1 MHVGVT
7 DHGLRPSEKTHIV
20 GGAKHDWPMGFDGS
34 ATGVSVL
41 VPSSSRRSADML
53 MVSTARKSAVAALT
67 PTVGTEIA
75 RDGGRQQLPWPVTV
89 VVADAN
95 VLAQACVRAAQKG
108 STPNVFTIL
117 GTGRADILIGS
128 HVPGEM
134 GKAIA
139 KITVRKSVLTKAA
152 LDIWTEVVAPQITV
166 IDLPIGEYLRPE
178 VQVVAQGV
186 PGVPADPT
194 DLPTIAL
201 AAFVPSAAIW
211 TRDRI
216 FTETGLAAHNA
227 SDTLG
232 NLTTICVAESTTADT
247 AGVAAFSV
255 RAGAVIV
262 DAIQRAAVRRPAG
275 SIVLVGVVLF
285 LLVLDANSRGKAAT
299 VGKSLVR
306 GAGLILGELL
316 QAAAEI
322 EVDRKSAFDSLVRYE
337 SPAWRRRTPVE
348 VCAGILTRSAG
359 PMTATELLTVLRQ
372 TGGCEVPATVSA
384 LKQQLHE
391 HPAFTRHGSRWRLGV
406 RASTYVNTR

>member
-1 MHVGVT
+1 
-7 DHGLRPSEKTHIV
+7 
-20 GGAKHDWPMGFDGS
+20 MGFDSS

-53 MVSTARKSAVAALT
+53 MVSTARKSAMAALT

-75 RDGGRQQLPWPVTV
+75 RDGGGRQQLPWPVTV

-95 VLAQACVRAAQKG
+95 VLAQACVRAAQKDNP
-108 STPNVFTIL
+108 PNVFTIL

-166 IDLPIGEYLRPE
+166 VDLPIGEYLRPE

-275 SIVLVGVVLF
+275 SIVLLAGVVLF

-316 QAAAEI
+316 QATVEI

-348 VCAGILTRSAG
+348 VCAGILTRSAE

-372 TGGCEVPATVSA
+372 AGGCEVPATVSA

>member
-1 MHVGVT
+1 
-7 DHGLRPSEKTHIV
+7 
-20 GGAKHDWPMGFDGS
+20 MGFDSS
-34 ATGVSVL
+34 ATCVSVL

-53 MVSTARKSAVAALT
+53 MVSTARKSAMAALT

-108 STPNVFTIL
+108 NPPNVFTIL

-139 KITVRKSVLTKAA
+139 KNTVRKSVLTKAA

-166 IDLPIGEYLRPE
+166 IDLPIGEHLRPE

-194 DLPTIAL
+194 DLLTIAL

-247 AGVAAFSV
+247 ARVAAFSV

-275 SIVLVGVVLF
+275 SIVLLAGVVLF

-316 QAAAEI
+316 QATVEI

-348 VCAGILTRSAG
+348 VCAGILTRSAE

>member
-1 MHVGVT
+1 M
-7 DHGLRPSEKTHIV
+7 
-20 GGAKHDWPMGFDGS
+20 
-34 ATGVSVL
+34 
-41 VPSSSRRSADML
+41 
-53 MVSTARKSAVAALT
+53 AALT

-95 VLAQACVRAAQKG
+95 VLVQACVRAAQKDNP
-108 STPNVFTIL
+108 PNVFTIL

-166 IDLPIGEYLRPE
+166 VDLPIGEYLRPE

-275 SIVLVGVVLF
+275 SIVLLAGVVLF

-316 QAAAEI
+316 QATVEI

-348 VCAGILTRSAG
+348 VCAGILTRSAE

-372 TGGCEVPATVSA
+372 AGGCEVPATVSA

-406 RASTYVNTR
+406 RASTYINTR